1 LAVCVINRGFFIA
14 MYLKIKKINLT
25 KSTYGNNIT
34 ITMIGLYDE
43 SDKWIKWVKLDDQ
56 VLTLLQNTKI
66 YGYNI

>member
-1 LAVCVINRGFFIA
+1 
-14 MYLKIKKINLT
+14 MYLKIKKINT
-25 KSTYGNNIT
+25 EPDKFGKKIT

-56 VLTLLQNTKI
+56 VLTLLQNAKI

>member
-1 LAVCVINRGFFIA
+1 
-14 MYLKIKKINLT
+14 MYLKIKKIT
-25 KSTYGNNIT
+25 TEPDKFGKKIT

-56 VLTLLQNTKI
+56 VLTLLENQKI